1 MINRYGIPGQILFY
15 TTTTELMTSIYF
27 TLHNTGR
34 IFNTGD
40 DDVEEYAYLWSF
52 VSNNKLENS
61 ISNYGYHT
69 MFIAIEDLKL
79 LIE

>member
-15 TTTTELMTSIYF
+15 STTTDLMTSIYF

-40 DDVEEYAYLWSF
+40 DDVEECTYLWSR
-52 VSNNKLENS
+52 S
-61 ISNYGYHT
+61 
-69 MFIAIEDLKL
+69 
-79 LIE
+79 LITKKQT